1 MSAKLVFVAA
11 HLGVV
16 VALPRLENSFA
27 PAAGA
32 GKQFLGVL
40 PPSNA
45 FQAIA
50 PAPRAEDINMVA
62 RGTLSNPEWL
72 EPRLEPMPESSAAE
86 DVTKAAPNP
95 MMPILSVKMSD
106 HDFQDI
112 ERNIEKLVT
121 SGEDPA
127 TRSAVKQLSA
137 TLIRTIIPI
146 REEQMSIDQIKID
159 RLVGDIK
166 HCSPE
171 EKQRGHAELDERS
184 SAVKE
189 HKANFCDDYSA
200 CYKKEVQRY
209 KDAEKKV
216 KVRDDHRSL
225 KTLYSIKCLVNAFD
239 KGKVSKEEAKACKD
253 KKYAQLTVRYPE
265 VPSQEPCPSPRA

>member
-1 MSAKLVFVAA
+1 MSVKLVFVAA
-11 HLGVV
+11 HLGAV
-16 VALPRLENSFA
+16 VALPLLGNGFT

-32 GKQFLGVL
+32 GKQFLGVP
-40 PPSNA
+40 PPSTA
-45 FQAIA
+45 FQTIA
-50 PAPRAEDINMVA
+50 SAPQADDISMVA
-62 RGTLSNPEWL
+62 RGTLSDPEWL
-72 EPRLEPMPESSAAE
+72 QPRLEPMPESSAA
-86 DVTKAAPNP
+86 DVTKVEPNP

-121 SGEDPA
+121 SGEDSA

-146 REEQMSIDQIKID
+146 REEQMSIDQVKID
-159 RLVGDIK
+159 RLVADIK

-171 EKQRGHAELDERS
+171 
-184 SAVKE
+184 
-189 HKANFCDDYSA
+189 ANLCDDYSA
-200 CYKKEVQRY
+200 CYEKGVQRY

-225 KTLYSIKCLVNAFD
+225 KTLYSINCLVNAFD
-239 KGKVSKEEAKACKD
+239 KGKVSKEEAKACKE
-253 KKYAQLTVRYPE
+253 KKYARLTVHYPE
-265 VPSQEPCPSPRA
+265 VPPKEACPSPQA